1 MSSQSSMRLTS
12 LPIHTKQIQNTS
24 WAAPSSTF
32 ALIKP
37 PNSYP
42 THQILQTFP
51 NISKPR
57 QPCPFLS
64 HPSKSRQTHFLSK
77 FDSTS
82 ILDLPFPTIPD
93 PPDPEIHN
101 FPQQDINRNP
111 HPGHPKP
118 IQGCIFC
125 PTLDHA

>member
-1 MSSQSSMRLTS
+1 MGGVPGGRVNSFNNNGQEGAASGLQVV
-12 LPIHTKQIQNTS
+12 PHIQVE
-24 WAAPSSTF
+24 AAPSSTF

-77 FDSTS
+77 FDSTP

-93 PPDPEIHN
+93 PPDPAI
-101 FPQQDINRNP
+101 
-111 HPGHPKP
+111 
-118 IQGCIFC
+118 
-125 PTLDHA
+125 